1 MEDVLNYMESIDNST
16 PLDAKDRATLGRIWK
31 LLDEKCGETPSGVKR
46 HLNFGNSEDNGNS
59 GKRRRS
65 SSRTRVNRPHFVNVQ
80 VKDCTTWEDRLRV
93 ELDDLTDQYTV
104 EGHLTHMER
113 TDFHR
118 ALVTCLMHIEAP
130 PYSEYE
136 VEKLTVHS
144 VIQVIFMLYLRCNFH
159 KKSSKT
165 MSKTFYNIKIRTRFI
180 KSCQSKI

>member
-1 MEDVLNYMESIDNST
+1 M
-16 PLDAKDRATLGRIWK
+16 
-31 LLDEKCGETPSGVKR
+31 
-46 HLNFGNSEDNGNS
+46 
-59 GKRRRS
+59 
-65 SSRTRVNRPHFVNVQ
+65 
-80 VKDCTTWEDRLRV
+80 
-93 ELDDLTDQYTV
+93 DDLTDQYQN
-104 EGHLTHMER
+104 EGRLTHMER

-136 VEKLTVHS
+136 VESLTVHA

-180 KSCQSKI
+180 KSRQSKI